1 MDRTRIDVII
11 SRMGSLLLKS
21 FSNIHFTYLTA
32 AVLSLD
38 YFVVVVVVANVDPD

>member
-1 MDRTRIDVII
+1 MII
-11 SRMGSLLLKS
+11 AKVV
-21 FSNIHFTYLTA
+21 SNIHFTYLTA